1 MSADTRRQLSPDGGR
16 IRASTDET
24 EDAYRRRADALAEK
38 QVDQDEAAWL
48 SELSASI
55 LGE

>member
-1 MSADTRRQLSPDGGR
+1 VSTDTRRQLSPDGGR
-16 IRASTDET
+16 IRASTGET
-24 EDAYRRRADALAEK
+24 EDVYRRRADALAEK
-38 QVDQDEAAWL
+38 QVDEDEAARL

>member
-1 MSADTRRQLSPDGGR
+1 MSTDTRRQLSPDGGR
-16 IRASTDET
+16 IRASTGET
-24 EDAYRRRADALAEK
+24 EDVYRRRADALAEK
-38 QVDQDEAAWL
+38 QVDEDEAARL